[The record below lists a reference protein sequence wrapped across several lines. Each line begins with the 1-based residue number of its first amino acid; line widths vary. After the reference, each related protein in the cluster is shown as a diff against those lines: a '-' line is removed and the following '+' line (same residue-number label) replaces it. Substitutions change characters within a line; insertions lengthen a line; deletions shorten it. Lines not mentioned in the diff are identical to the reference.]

1 MVNQGI
7 GNYYVKLLS
16 NGSYPAPFS
25 MNTLYG
31 KKFPDS
37 GFDLPENKDV
47 AETIKKYSSAKYGRD
62 LEVVNEDIRIRS
74 QLDKK
79 EEPVV
84 VAQPFPP
91 MSF

>member
-1 MVNQGI
+1 
-7 GNYYVKLLS
+7 L
-16 NGSYPAPFS
+16 
-25 MNTLYG
+25 NTLYG
-31 KKFPDS
+31 EKFPDS

-84 VAQPFPP
+84 AAQPFPP